1 MSMFSML
8 GTVAELAL
16 SMLAL
21 ATGTVVVVGLVVIGG
36 VWAAGSL
43 SARAARRG

>member
-16 SMLAL
+16 AALAL
-21 ATGTVVVVGLVVIGG
+21 ATGTVVVLGAAILLG
-36 VWAAGSL
+36 VWLCGTLVS
-43 SARAARRG
+43 RAARRS

>member
-16 SMLAL
+16 ATLAL
-21 ATGTVVVVGLVVIGG
+21 ATGTVVVLGLVVALG
-36 VWAAGSL
+36 VWVAGSIAAR
-43 SARAARRG
+43 SARRS